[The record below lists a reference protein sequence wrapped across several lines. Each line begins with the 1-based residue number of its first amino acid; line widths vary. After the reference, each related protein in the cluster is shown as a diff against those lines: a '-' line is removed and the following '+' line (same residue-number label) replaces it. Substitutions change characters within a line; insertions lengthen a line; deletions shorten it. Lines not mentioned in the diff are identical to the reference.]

1 MFGFKN
7 TKMFKSICLILAC
20 SILFSSCHTIR
31 YVSLQDEYN
40 NQLKDK
46 NYAERVEMLGP
57 PDRTAPDGKGGE
69 ILIYEI
75 KSQQGYSAKGK
86 YTNTIN
92 LTETKKQTNIFLN
105 EDKICY
111 NVKSDDVRPEKVF
124 SVGRTIG
131 LVVPVTI
138 GGILILLSAAAEEST
153 SNY

>member
-1 MFGFKN
+1 MFR
-7 TKMFKSICLILAC
+7 SICLILAC
-20 SILFSSCHTIR
+20 SILFMSCHTIK
-31 YVSLQDEYN
+31 YVPLQDEYN
-40 NQLKDK
+40 AQLKGK
-46 NYAERVEMLGP
+46 SYAEIVEMLGP
-57 PDRTAPDGKGGE
+57 PDRISPDGKGGE

-92 LTETKKQTNIFLN
+92 LTEVKKQTNIFLN
-105 EDKICY
+105 ERKICY

-138 GGILILLSAAAEEST
+138 GGILVLLSIAADESNST
-153 SNY
+153 Y